1 MAVCGAFFVRVQ
13 LYKYNSCREEVVKLF
28 SFQAIL
34 DCCENAVN
42 LADSKGRTVLHYACA
57 EGSAD
62 CVRTLL
68 AYHRYGG
75 VYHNMSVYMTLCLH
89 TIVIPYTHTHTAVTY
104 TAPISKAPHP
114 YTGQLQPT
122 ILG

>member
-1 MAVCGAFFVRVQ
+1 MWCFLQ
-13 LYKYNSCREEVVKLF
+13 KYNSCREEVVKLF

-42 LADSKGRTVLHYACA
+42 VADSKGRTVLHYACA

-75 VYHNMSVYMTLCLH
+75 LYHNMPGCDGVFTRNIDTSL
-89 TIVIPYTHTHTAVTY
+89 THTHTHTHPTAATY
-104 TAPISKAPHP
+104 TALTSRAPHH